1 MYDCLYHS
9 NLKISDERCKPIVS
23 TTSPALFHQVNHKLF
38 NSGPSFCLQTSFE
51 SSQRTWKP
59 TLPIGDNGDQ
69 RVVLQ
74 SLEDVTCSALTP
86 TDALTLSSTFSFLLV
101 DPPKGGRREGKISIW
116 LQLRVQTITLL
127 TPPHTFTDRL
137 LFFSSLYKLSYA
149 TLAATKTILKGSSFF
164 LRQGNMSRRGRSRN
178 PDLFPVHQYTRT
190 LLV

>member
-1 MYDCLYHS
+1 MWLS
-9 NLKISDERCKPIVS
+9 VSFSLLKISDKRCKPILP
-23 TTSPALFHQVNHKLF
+23 TTTPSLLHQVNHKLF

-51 SSQRTWKP
+51 SSQRTWKL
-59 TLPIGDNGDQ
+59 TLPIADNGDQ

-86 TDALTLSSTFSFLLV
+86 TDALTLSSTFSFLLA
-101 DPPKGGRREGKISIW
+101 DPPQWERKEGKISIS
-116 LQLRVQTITLL
+116 LQLWVQTITLL
-127 TPPHTFTDRL
+127 TPPPTFTDRL

-149 TLAATKTILKGSSFF
+149 TLAATETILKGCSFF
-164 LRQGNMSRRGRSRN
+164 LRQGNVSRRGRSRN